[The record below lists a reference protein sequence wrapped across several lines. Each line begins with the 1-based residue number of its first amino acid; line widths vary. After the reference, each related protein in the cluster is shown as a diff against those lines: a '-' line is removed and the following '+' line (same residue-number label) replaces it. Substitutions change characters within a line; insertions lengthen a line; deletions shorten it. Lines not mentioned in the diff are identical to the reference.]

1 MSLYRSDTDDTDDTI
16 QSESSVLLS
25 VFIDRRTAKK
35 RLALTL
41 KKRKEY
47 GLW

>member
-1 MSLYRSDTDDTDDTI
+1 MSLYRSDTDDTDDTV

-25 VFIDRRTAKK
+25 VFLDRRTAKK
-35 RLALTL
+35 QLALTL